1 MATTNIETP
10 PIMTLWWE
18 FRIKGTYVMSILIRG
33 NPGDTHLMMGNEAIV
48 RGALEAGI
56 SVAAGYPGTPSSE
69 IIETLA
75 RLSPNIEPGNCPDI
89 YTEWSVNEKVALEV
103 AAAASFA
110 GLRSLAVMK
119 QPGVNVA
126 ADFLMHLALSGVR
139 AGMVL
144 IVADDPGALSSI
156 NEGETRLYAKL
167 MEIPM
172 LEPGNFQEAKDM
184 TCWAFELSERLNMPV
199 LVRTVTRL
207 SHASGNV
214 TLGTLAIPDRRAFF
228 RFDGEVLDPMEGPIM
243 TPPVEIKHR
252 SQVAKLDLAAEIF
265 EDSPFNTYE
274 GAEAPELLII
284 TTSICD
290 LYSREVVNLYELGNR
305 VGILKL
311 GTTWPL
317 PVRTVLERLKTTRK
331 VLFVEEVQPFIEEA
345 VKVLFAGS
353 DMVGPGV
360 AGSGEARS
368 GMAFYG
374 KQSGHI
380 PMFGE
385 MNPERV
391 TRALEAILDLP
402 PGLNEGYR
410 VGQTES
416 LPIPPREI
424 SFCPGCPHRASFFSI
439 NMVLALDNRRGFTC
453 GDIGCYSMGMLPGG
467 FSTLKTLHSM
477 GSGSGLASGFGKLD
491 RFGMNQPV
499 VAVCGDST
507 FFHSAMPPLANAIH
521 NNSAFTLVIL
531 DNSGTAMT
539 GFQPH
544 PGLTVDTIGNQVPSI
559 DIEKVC
565 RAMGALTRTCDPFDL
580 ETTQKYLLDCI
591 KDPEGVKVLILKQ
604 ACALSPQKRYTR
616 LFEVKVDKELCI
628 GDACGCNRICTRI
641 FSCPGLIWD
650 GENLRAEINE
660 ILCVGC
666 GVCASIC
673 PVNAIMLK
681 ETP

>member
-1 MATTNIETP
+1 
-10 PIMTLWWE
+10 
-18 FRIKGTYVMSILIRG
+18 MSVLIRG

-75 RLSPNIEPGNCPDI
+75 RLSPNTDPDNYPDI

-207 SHASGNV
+207 SHASGSV
-214 TLGTLAIPDRRAFF
+214 TLGTLTIPDRRAFF

-252 SQVAKLDLAAEIF
+252 SQLAKLDQAAEIF
-265 EDSPFNTYE
+265 EGSIFNTYE
-274 GAEAPELLII
+274 GPEAPELLII

-290 LYSREVVNLYELGNR
+290 LYSREVVNLYDLGNR

-317 PVRTVLERLKTTRK
+317 PSRTVLERLKTTRK
-331 VLFVEEVQPFIEEA
+331 VLFIEEVQPFIEEA

-353 DMVGPGV
+353 DMVGQGM
-360 AGSGEARS
+360 AGSGEAGSGTPGSGTAGS
-368 GMAFYG
+368 GMARPGIAFYG
-374 KQSGHI
+374 KLSRHI
-380 PMFGE
+380 PMAGE
-385 MNPERV
+385 MNPERI
-391 TRALEAILDLP
+391 TRALETILDLA
-402 PGLNEGYR
+402 PGLNGGYP
-410 VGQTES
+410 VGQAET

-477 GSGSGLASGFGKLD
+477 GSGSGLASGFGKLG

-507 FFHSAMPPLANAIH
+507 FFHSAMPPLVNAIH
-521 NNSAFTLVIL
+521 NKTACTLVIL

-544 PGLTVDTIGNQVPSI
+544 PGLPVDTIGNQVPSI

-580 ETTQKYLLDCI
+580 ETTQQYLLDCI
-591 KDPEGVKVLILKQ
+591 NDPEGVKVLILKQ
-604 ACALSPQKRYTR
+604 ACALSPQKRHTR
-616 LFEVKVDKELCI
+616 SFEVKVDKELCI

-650 GENLRAEINE
+650 GESLRAEINE
-660 ILCVGC
+660 VLCVGC

-673 PVNAIMLK
+673 PSNAIVLK
-681 ETP
+681 EI